1 MTRSISY
8 CHILLLL
15 ALAAQARAEPVTVR
29 VRQGAVH
36 GFLSIH
42 SDTGANLGYGEF
54 VQTASGDR
62 VTVRN
67 TLHFRDGSIDD
78 ETAVFLQRR
87 VISFVSDHHVQHG
100 PFFKNAIDAHVEANG
115 QVSVTTTSEDGKTKQ
130 ESSHIALPP
139 DVSNGILGPMLG
151 SISSTGPGVTV
162 GMVLP
167 IGKGRLIKLHVT
179 PDSTGAFNAVEG
191 AARTATIFRVRLDLG
206 GIVGAIAP
214 IVGKQPAD
222 VMLWV
227 LEGPAPVVVR
237 EDVQLAEGS
246 PIISIQLAGTTFP
259 AH

>member
-1 MTRSISY
+1 
-8 CHILLLL
+8 
-15 ALAAQARAEPVTVR
+15 
-29 VRQGAVH
+29 
-36 GFLSIH
+36 
-42 SDTGANLGYGEF
+42 
-54 VQTASGDR
+54 
-62 VTVRN
+62 
-67 TLHFRDGSIDD
+67 
-78 ETAVFLQRR
+78 
-87 VISFVSDHHVQHG
+87 
-100 PFFKNAIDAHVEANG
+100 
-115 QVSVTTTSEDGKTKQ
+115 
-130 ESSHIALPP
+130 
-139 DVSNGILGPMLG
+139 MLG